1 MLCNYFA
8 QNLIHKCENMEI
20 SDRDI
25 LRQLFK
31 AAVEAADP
39 KITLPSNLP
48 VPPKGRTIVIGCGKG
63 VAQMASALEQSW
75 EGDLSGVV
83 VTRYGFSD
91 NCKKIK
97 VLEAAHPVPDENGLR
112 ATNCIF
118 EALEGL
124 TADDLVIALVCGG
137 GSALLPSPPPDFKLS
152 DEQELNKVLLNSGA
166 PIGVMNAIRKYF
178 SQVKGGQ
185 LALAAYPAPVVTLVV
200 SDVPGDD
207 PAQVASGPTI
217 PNQVSIQDAISFI
230 NGYKIAI
237 PTNIKKYFEKA
248 KFNIPSLDD
257 PRFYKNEV
265 KVIASSKISLTASA
279 KKAEELGFKSYIL
292 SDAIEGRA
300 SDIGIMHAALAKFR
314 KDEKTIFQRPAVILS
329 GGETT
334 VEIID
339 KSGRGG
345 RNTEFLL
352 SFALSIE
359 NESNITALAADTDG
373 IDGSENNA
381 GAFCDGSTALKM
393 REKGF
398 NPRMHLIHH
407 DAWTAFNAVD
417 ELFTPGPTGT
427 NVNDFRAVLLS

>member
-1 MLCNYFA
+1 
-8 QNLIHKCENMEI
+8 MEK

-31 AAVEAADP
+31 AAVDAADP
-39 KITLPSNLP
+39 KITLKSNLP
-48 VPPKGRTIVIGCGKG
+48 TPPKGRTIVIGCGKG

-97 VLEAAHPVPDENGLR
+97 VLEAAHPVPDENGLT
-112 ATNCIF
+112 ATKCIF
-118 EALEGL
+118 DALEGL
-124 TADDLVIALVCGG
+124 TADDLVIALICGG
-137 GSALLPSPPPDFKLS
+137 GSALLPSPPPNFKLS

-166 PIGVMNAIRKYF
+166 PIGVMNAIRKHF

-185 LALAAYPAPVVTLVV
+185 LALAAYPAPVITLVV

-217 PNQVSIQDAISFI
+217 ADRVSIQDAISFI
-230 NGYKIAI
+230 NGYKIGI
-237 PTNIKKYFEKA
+237 PKNIKDYFEKEDM
-248 KFNIPSLDD
+248 NIPSIND
-257 PRFYKNEV
+257 PRFSKNEV
-265 KVIASSKISLTASA
+265 KVIASSKISLLAAA
-279 KKAEELGFKSYIL
+279 KKAEELGFESYIL

-314 KDEKTIFQRPAVILS
+314 KDENTIFRSPAVILS

-334 VEIID
+334 VEILG

-373 IDGSENNA
+373 IDGSESNA
-381 GAFCDGSTALKM
+381 GAFCDGNTALKM

-398 NPRMHLIHH
+398 NPRMHLIQH

-417 ELFTPGPTGT
+417 ELFSPGPTGT
-427 NVNDFRAVLLS
+427 NVNDFRAILLS

>member
-1 MLCNYFA
+1 MLCSYFA
-8 QNLIHKCENMEI
+8 QNLIHKGENMEI

-200 SDVPGDD
+200 SDFPGDD

-217 PNQVSIQDAISFI
+217 PNQVSIQEAISFI

-237 PTNIKKYFEKA
+237 PKNIKKYFEKA
-248 KFNIPSLDD
+248 NMNIPSLDD
-257 PRFYKNEV
+257 PRFFKNEV
-265 KVIASSKISLTASA
+265 KVIASSKISLIAAA

-417 ELFTPGPTGT
+417 ELFSPGPTGT
-427 NVNDFRAVLLS
+427 NVNDFRAILLS

>member
-1 MLCNYFA
+1 
-8 QNLIHKCENMEI
+8 MEI

-48 VPPKGRTIVIGCGKG
+48 APPKGRTIVIGCGKG

-137 GSALLPSPPPDFKLS
+137 GSALLPSPPPGFKLS

-166 PIGVMNAIRKYF
+166 PIGVMNAIRKHF

-257 PRFYKNEV
+257 PRFFKNEV

-279 KKAEELGFKSYIL
+279 KKAEELGLKSYIL

-427 NVNDFRAVLLS
+427 NVNDFRAILLS

>member
-1 MLCNYFA
+1 MLCHGFI
-8 QNLIHKCENMEI
+8 QILIQQCENMEI
-20 SDRDI
+20 SDREI
-25 LRQLFK
+25 LKQLFK
-31 AAVEAADP
+31 AAVDAADP
-39 KITLPSNLP
+39 KITLPPNLP
-48 VPPKGRTIVIGCGKG
+48 TPPKGRTVVIGCGKG

-91 NCKKIK
+91 SCKKIT
-97 VLEAAHPVPDENGLR
+97 VLEAAHPVPDENGLK

-118 EALEGL
+118 EALKEL
-124 TADDLVIALVCGG
+124 TADDLVIALICGG

-166 PIGVMNAIRKYF
+166 PIGVMNAIRKHF

-185 LALAAYPAPVVTLVV
+185 LAIAAYPAPVVTLVV

-217 PNQVSIQDAISFI
+217 ADQVSIQEANSFI
-230 NGYKIAI
+230 NSYKINI
-237 PTNIKKYFEKA
+237 PKNIKKYFEKA
-248 KFNIPSLDD
+248 NMNIPSIED
-257 PRFYKNEV
+257 PRFSKNEV
-265 KVIASSKISLTASA
+265 KVIASSKISLLAAA

-314 KDEKTIFQRPAVILS
+314 TDKSTIFRSPAVILS

-334 VEIID
+334 VEILD

-381 GAFCDGSTALKM
+381 GAFCDGNTVLRM
-393 REKGF
+393 RAKGF
-398 NPRMHLIHH
+398 NPRMHLTEH

-417 ELFTPGPTGT
+417 ELFSPGPTGT
-427 NVNDFRAVLLS
+427 NVNDFRAILLS

>member
-8 QNLIHKCENMEI
+8 QNLIHKCEKMEI

-137 GSALLPSPPPDFKLS
+137 GSALLPSPPPGFKLS
-152 DEQELNKVLLNSGA
+152 DEQDLNKVLLNSGA
-166 PIGVMNAIRKYF
+166 PIGVMNAIRKHF

-257 PRFYKNEV
+257 PRFFKNEV

-279 KKAEELGFKSYIL
+279 KKAEELGLKSYIL

-427 NVNDFRAVLLS
+427 NVNDFRAILLS

>member
-1 MLCNYFA
+1 
-8 QNLIHKCENMEI
+8 MEI

-31 AAVEAADP
+31 AAVDAADP
-39 KITLPSNLP
+39 KITLPPNLP
-48 VPPKGRTIVIGCGKG
+48 APPKGRTIVIGCGKG
-63 VAQMASALEQSW
+63 VAQMASVFEQSW

-91 NCKKIK
+91 ICKKIK
-97 VLEAAHPVPDENGLR
+97 VLEAGHPMPDENGLR

-118 EALEGL
+118 EALEEL

-137 GSALLPSPPPDFKLS
+137 GSALLPSPPPNFTLS

-166 PIGVMNAIRKYF
+166 PIGVMNAIRKHF

-217 PNQVSIQDAISFI
+217 PDQVSIQEAISFI
-230 NGYKIAI
+230 HGYKISI
-237 PTNIKKYFEKA
+237 PSNIKEYFEKENM
-248 KFNIPSLDD
+248 NIPTLDD
-257 PRFYKNEV
+257 PRFFKNEV
-265 KVIASSKISLTASA
+265 KVIASSKISLIAA
-279 KKAEELGFKSYIL
+279 ANKAEELGFKSYIL

-300 SDIGIMHAALAKFR
+300 LDIGIMHAALAKFR
-314 KDEKTIFQRPAVILS
+314 QDKNTIFRSPAVILS

-334 VEIID
+334 VEILD

-373 IDGSENNA
+373 IDGSESNA
-381 GAFCDGSTALKM
+381 GAFCDGNTVLKM

-398 NPRMHLIHH
+398 NPRMHLIQH
-407 DAWTAFNAVD
+407 DAWTAFNGVD

-427 NVNDFRAVLLS
+427 NVNDFRAILLS

>member
-1 MLCNYFA
+1 
-8 QNLIHKCENMEI
+8 MEI

-31 AAVEAADP
+31 AAVDAADP

-48 VPPKGRTIVIGCGKG
+48 SPPRGRTIVIGCGKG

-97 VLEAAHPVPDENGLR
+97 VLEAAHPVPDEKGMT
-112 ATNCIF
+112 ATNSIF

-124 TADDLVIALVCGG
+124 TADDLVIALICGG
-137 GSALLPSPPPDFKLS
+137 GSALLPFPPPDFQLS

-166 PIGVMNAIRKYF
+166 PIGVMNAIRKHF

-185 LALAAYPAPVVTLVV
+185 LALAAYPAPVVTFVV

-217 PNQVSIQDAISFI
+217 ADQVSIKEVISYI
-230 NGYKIAI
+230 NGYKIDL
-237 PTNIKKYFEKA
+237 PTNIKEYFEKENI
-248 KFNIPSLDD
+248 NIPSTDD
-257 PRFYKNEV
+257 HRFSRNQV
-265 KVIASSKISLTASA
+265 KVIASSKLSLIAAA
-279 KKAEELGFKSYIL
+279 KKAEEFGYKSYIL

-300 SDIGIMHAALAKFR
+300 SDIGIMHAELAKFR
-314 KDEKTIFQRPAVILS
+314 KDENTIFRSPAVVLS

-334 VEIID
+334 VEILGE
-339 KSGRGG
+339 SGRGG

-359 NESNITALAADTDG
+359 NEPNITALAADTDG

-381 GAFCDGSTALKM
+381 GAFCDGDTALKM
-393 REKGF
+393 REKGL
-398 NPRMHLIHH
+398 NPRMHLIQH

-417 ELFTPGPTGT
+417 ELFNTGPTGT
-427 NVNDFRAVLLS
+427 NVNDFRAILLS

>member
-1 MLCNYFA
+1 
-8 QNLIHKCENMEI
+8 
-20 SDRDI
+20 
-25 LRQLFK
+25 
-31 AAVEAADP
+31 
-39 KITLPSNLP
+39 
-48 VPPKGRTIVIGCGKG
+48 
-63 VAQMASALEQSW
+63 MASALEQYW

-97 VLEAAHPVPDENGLR
+97 VLEAAHPVPDENGLT
-112 ATNCIF
+112 ATKCIF
-118 EALEGL
+118 DALEGL
-124 TADDLVIALVCGG
+124 TADDLVIALICGG

-166 PIGVMNAIRKYF
+166 PIGVMNAIRKHF

-185 LALAAYPAPVVTLVV
+185 LALAAYPAPVITLVV

-217 PNQVSIQDAISFI
+217 ADRVSIQDAISFI
-230 NGYKIAI
+230 NGYKIGI
-237 PTNIKKYFEKA
+237 PTNIKDYFEKEDM
-248 KFNIPSLDD
+248 NIPSSND
-257 PRFYKNEV
+257 PRFSKNEV
-265 KVIASSKISLTASA
+265 KVIASSKISLLAAA
-279 KKAEELGFKSYIL
+279 KKAEELGFEPYIL

-314 KDEKTIFQRPAVILS
+314 KDESTIFRSPAVILS

-334 VEIID
+334 VEILG

-373 IDGSENNA
+373 IDGSESNA
-381 GAFCDGSTALKM
+381 GAFCDGNTVLKM

-398 NPRMHLIHH
+398 NPRMHLIQH

-417 ELFTPGPTGT
+417 ELFSPGPTGT
-427 NVNDFRAVLLS
+427 NVNDFRAILLS

>member
-1 MLCNYFA
+1 
-8 QNLIHKCENMEI
+8 MEI
-20 SDRDI
+20 SDKDI
-25 LRQLFK
+25 LGQLFK
-31 AAVEAADP
+31 AAVDAADP

-48 VPPKGRTIVIGCGKG
+48 TPPKGRTIVIGCGKG

-75 EGDLSGVV
+75 KGDLSGVV

-91 NCKKIK
+91 TCKKIE
-97 VLEAAHPVPDENGLR
+97 VLEAAHPVPDENGMM
-112 ATNCIF
+112 ATNRIF

-124 TADDLVIALVCGG
+124 TTDDLVIALICGG
-137 GSALLPSPPPDFKLS
+137 GSALLPSPPPDFQLS

-166 PIGVMNAIRKYF
+166 PIGVMNAMRKHF

-217 PNQVSIQDAISFI
+217 ANQVSIREVISYI
-230 NGYKIAI
+230 NSYKIDL
-237 PTNIKKYFEKA
+237 PTNIKEYFEKENI
-248 KFNIPSLDD
+248 NIPSTDD
-257 PRFYKNEV
+257 PRFSKNKV
-265 KVIASSKISLTASA
+265 KVIASSKLSLIAAA
-279 KKAEELGFKSYIL
+279 KKAEELGYKSYIL

-300 SDIGIMHAALAKFR
+300 SDIGIMHGALAKFR
-314 KDEKTIFQRPAVILS
+314 KAENTIFKSPAVILS

-334 VEIID
+334 VEILG
-339 KSGRGG
+339 KPGRGG

-381 GAFCDGSTALKM
+381 GAFCDGNTAIKM
-393 REKGF
+393 REKGID
-398 NPRMHLIHH
+398 PRMHLIRH
-407 DAWTAFNAVD
+407 DAWTAFNAVG
-417 ELFTPGPTGT
+417 ELFNPGPTGT
-427 NVNDFRAVLLS
+427 NVNDFRAILLS

>member
-1 MLCNYFA
+1 M
-8 QNLIHKCENMEI
+8 EN

-25 LRQLFK
+25 LRRLFK
-31 AAVEAADP
+31 AAVDAADP
-39 KITLPSNLP
+39 KITLKSNLP
-48 VPPKGRTIVIGCGKG
+48 TPPKGRTIVIGCGKG

-97 VLEAAHPVPDENGLR
+97 VLEAAHPVPDENGLT
-112 ATNCIF
+112 ATKCIF
-118 EALEGL
+118 DALEGL
-124 TADDLVIALVCGG
+124 TADDLVIALICGG

-166 PIGVMNAIRKYF
+166 PIGVMNAIRKHF

-185 LALAAYPAPVVTLVV
+185 LALAAYPAPVITLVV

-217 PNQVSIQDAISFI
+217 ADQVSIHEAISFI
-230 NGYKIAI
+230 NDYKIGI
-237 PTNIKKYFEKA
+237 PTNIKEYFEKENM
-248 KFNIPSLDD
+248 NIPSIND
-257 PRFYKNEV
+257 PRFSKNEV
-265 KVIASSKISLTASA
+265 KVIASSKISLLAAA
-279 KKAEELGFKSYIL
+279 KKAEELGFNSYIL

-314 KDEKTIFQRPAVILS
+314 KDENTIFRSPAVILS

-334 VEIID
+334 VEILG

-373 IDGSENNA
+373 IDGSESNA
-381 GAFCDGSTALKM
+381 GAFCDGNTALKM

-398 NPRMHLIHH
+398 NPRMHLIQH

-417 ELFTPGPTGT
+417 ELFSPGPTGT
-427 NVNDFRAVLLS
+427 NVNDFRAILLS

>member
-1 MLCNYFA
+1 M
-8 QNLIHKCENMEI
+8 EN

-31 AAVEAADP
+31 AAVDAADP
-39 KITLPSNLP
+39 KITLKSNLP
-48 VPPKGRTIVIGCGKG
+48 TPPKGRTIVIGCGKG

-97 VLEAAHPVPDENGLR
+97 VLEAAHPVPDENGLT
-112 ATNCIF
+112 ATKCIF
-118 EALEGL
+118 DALEGL
-124 TADDLVIALVCGG
+124 TADDLVIALICGG

-166 PIGVMNAIRKYF
+166 PIGVMNAIRKHF

-185 LALAAYPAPVVTLVV
+185 LALAAYPAPVITLVV

-217 PNQVSIQDAISFI
+217 ADQVSIQEAISFI
-230 NGYKIAI
+230 NDYKIGI
-237 PTNIKKYFEKA
+237 PTNIKEYFEKENM
-248 KFNIPSLDD
+248 NIPSIND
-257 PRFYKNEV
+257 PRFSKNEV
-265 KVIASSKISLTASA
+265 KVIASSKISLKAAA

-314 KDEKTIFQRPAVILS
+314 KDENTIFRSPAVILS

-334 VEIID
+334 VEIRG

-373 IDGSENNA
+373 IDGSESNA
-381 GAFCDGSTALKM
+381 GAFCDGNTALKM

-398 NPRMHLIHH
+398 NPRMHLIQH

-417 ELFTPGPTGT
+417 ELFSPGPTGT
-427 NVNDFRAVLLS
+427 NVNDFRAILLS

>member
-1 MLCNYFA
+1 
-8 QNLIHKCENMEI
+8 MEI

-31 AAVEAADP
+31 AAVDAADP

-48 VPPKGRTIVIGCGKG
+48 TPPKGRTIVIGCGKG

-97 VLEAAHPVPDENGLR
+97 VLEAAHPVPDENGMT
-112 ATNCIF
+112 ATNRIF
-118 EALEGL
+118 ETLEGL
-124 TADDLVIALVCGG
+124 TADDLVIALICGG
-137 GSALLPSPPPDFKLS
+137 GSALLPFPPPDFQLS

-166 PIGVMNAIRKYF
+166 PIGLMNAIRKHF

-217 PNQVSIQDAISFI
+217 ADQVSIQEVVSYIKS
-230 NGYKIAI
+230 YKIDL
-237 PTNIKKYFEKA
+237 PTNIKDYFENEDI
-248 KFNIPSLDD
+248 NIPSTDD
-257 PRFYKNEV
+257 PRFSRNEV
-265 KVIASSKISLTASA
+265 KVIASSKLSLIAAA
-279 KKAEELGFKSYIL
+279 KKAEELGCKPYIL

-314 KDEKTIFQRPAVILS
+314 KDENIIFRRPAVILS

-334 VEIID
+334 VEILG

-373 IDGSENNA
+373 VDGSENNA
-381 GAFCDGSTALKM
+381 GAFCDGNTALKM

-398 NPRMHLIHH
+398 DPRMYLIRH

-417 ELFTPGPTGT
+417 ELFSPGPTGT
-427 NVNDFRAVLLS
+427 NVNDFRAILLR